1 MSARPPAQ
9 LGQSPLE
16 IVGVPLV
23 ISALAVGGILWG
35 AGVVAGSI
43 LGSSLPGSV
52 GEGIAAMARSFPD
65 IGAAWEPPI
74 PSWPLWVV
82 TVAVLALI
90 GPLVWKLFRS
100 SRLADQGAQWATAS
114 DLRRAGLLIADM
126 TVPNSIPETAP
137 DS

>member
-16 IVGVPLV
+16 IVAVPLV

-35 AGVVAGSI
+35 AGVVIGSI
-43 LGSSLPGSV
+43 LGSSLPGEV

-65 IGAAWEPPI
+65 VGAAWEPPI
-74 PSWPLWVV
+74 SSWPLWVV

-100 SRLADQGAQWATAS
+100 SRLTDQGAQWATPS
-114 DLRRAGLLIADM
+114 DLRRAGLVVADL
-126 TVPNSIPETAP
+126 TLPDSIPETP
-137 DS
+137 DDA